1 MPWCNQKVNDFWYQF
16 DASIFIIFL
25 LLSSI
30 PCFLK
35 CTTFGHIK
43 KERCLTKF
51 CRIKKAF
58 RIVIDKNCVD
68 LKSNLSVETSCLQK
82 KFVWSSY
89 VLYSHQKIM
98 YLLHKQVPFCNQK
111 MNDYKTCLS
120 LMKKILRH
128 PAPLFAQI
136 LGSSKTEILNNIL
149 QKIKNNQN
157 LLRQKLCW
165 S

>member
-1 MPWCNQKVNDFWYQF
+1 MGIDHVPWCNQKVNDFWYQF

-58 RIVIDKNCVD
+58 RTKSKQHDKQ
-68 LKSNLSVETSCLQK
+68 TSCLQNNFVCTIYRTPIK
-82 KFVWSSY
+82 KCTY
-89 VLYSHQKIM
+89 YR
-98 YLLHKQVPFCNQK
+98 NQ
-111 MNDYKTCLS
+111 Y
-120 LMKKILRH
+120 H
-128 PAPLFAQI
+128 VV
-136 LGSSKTEILNNIL
+136 
-149 QKIKNNQN
+149 
-157 LLRQKLCW
+157 
-165 S
+165 